1 MREKR
6 CDYFENTRRATH
18 VQREYAIRNPH
29 EFQHYG
35 RDFWGLTACDGPG
48 SGVVTVHG
56 VRHRLFGYVARGVPF
71 GPDDGTISPAAIFGS
86 LPFAPEIAFSA
97 IRHLCEV
104 YPRMS
109 EEYTIP
115 NAVNP
120 TVNAEQEFGW
130 VSHGHF
136 GLDQG
141 LIVLMIENYR
151 TEWLWNLMHGCPYIE
166 TGLRRA
172 GFAGGWLGKERRAR

>member
-1 MREKR
+1 M
-6 CDYFENTRRATH
+6 
-18 VQREYAIRNPH
+18 
-29 EFQHYG
+29 G
-35 RDFWGLTACDGPG
+35 
-48 SGVVTVHG
+48 
-56 VRHRLFGYVARGVPF
+56 
-71 GPDDGTISPAAIFGS
+71 
-86 LPFAPEIAFSA
+86 
-97 IRHLCEV
+97 
-104 YPRMS
+104 

-120 TVNAEQEFGW
+120 TVEAEHEFGW

-151 TEWLWNLMHGCPYIE
+151 TQWMWNLMRGCRYME

-172 GFAGGWLGKERRAR
+172 GFAGGWLGNRGPGRRRHAR